1 MKENQRQY
9 RSGTLEKGL
18 DVLEALERSPEP
30 LRIQDVVSATQLERA
45 AVFRLLCTLED
56 RGYISRLEDKRYRS
70 KLRKRMPR
78 VFYIAPLSGNS
89 FRDEV
94 TAGIQR
100 AAEGSGLELQLI
112 DCGDGELPQ
121 AEVEKAIAWGAE
133 VVILFQR
140 RGSLAHILADRF
152 LEAQIPVISVETPIA
167 GAIYFGG
174 NSYRAG
180 VLAGEAL
187 GRFAKTKWKGSF
199 DRLALLESSLSAA
212 ENMARLTGAVEGS
225 EKILGAIPAEKIL
238 HIDGLASLEGSRIAC
253 RKMLKMLPKNS
264 RVLISC
270 FNDISAIGALEAVVE
285 AGREKYTAI
294 VGQNGTEESRR
305 ELTRKS
311 SALIASVGYFPE
323 KYGEMLM
330 KLADDVVS
338 HRKTPLA
345 LYTEHVLLD
354 HANLKKYY
362 PAAT

>member
-1 MKENQRQY
+1 MKSNRQY

-30 LRIQDVVSATQLERA
+30 LRIHDVVSATQLDRA

-56 RGYISRLEDKRYRS
+56 RGYIERLDDKRYRS

-78 VFYIAPLSGNS
+78 VVYIAPLSGNS

-100 AAEGSGLELQLI
+100 AAEGSGLELEFL
-112 DCGDGELPQ
+112 DCGDAELPQ
-121 AEVEKAIAWGAE
+121 AQVERTIASGAE
-133 VVILFQR
+133 AIILFQR
-140 RGSLAHILADRF
+140 RGSLAHIIADRF
-152 LEAQIPVISVETPIA
+152 LEAKIPVISVETPIA

-187 GRFAKTKWKGSF
+187 GRFAKTKWKGRF

-212 ENMARLTGAVEGS
+212 ENMARLTGAIEGA
-225 EKILGAIPAEKIL
+225 EKILGSIPTDKIL
-238 HIDGLASLEGSRIAC
+238 HVDGLASREGSQAAC
-253 RKMLKMLPKNS
+253 RKMLATLAKNN

-270 FNDISAIGALEAVVE
+270 FNDISAIGALEAVKE
-285 AGREKYTAI
+285 AGRERSTAI

-305 ELTRKS
+305 ELARSS

-323 KYGEMLM
+323 KYGEMLI
-330 KLADDVVS
+330 KLASDVVS

-345 LYTEHVLLD
+345 LYAEHVLLH

-362 PAAT
+362 PAST

>member
-1 MKENQRQY
+1 MNQPGRQY

-30 LRIQDVVSATQLERA
+30 LRIQDVVSMTQLERA

-56 RGYISRLEDKRYRS
+56 RGYIERLADKRYRP

-78 VFYIAPLSGNS
+78 VCYIAPLSGNS
-89 FRDEV
+89 FRAEV

-100 AAEGSGLELQLI
+100 AAEGSGLELELI
-112 DCGDGELPQ
+112 DCGDSELPLEQ
-121 AEVEKAIAWGAE
+121 VEKTINSGAD

-140 RGSLAHILADRF
+140 RGSLAHVLADRF
-152 LEAQIPVISVETPIA
+152 LVAQIPVISVETPIA

-187 GRFAKTKWKGSF
+187 GGFAKTKWKGDF

-212 ENMARLTGAVEGS
+212 ENMARLTGAVEGVG
-225 EKILGAIPAEKIL
+225 KILGPVPAEKIL
-238 HIDGLASLEGSRIAC
+238 HIDGLASREGSRSAC
-253 RKMLKMLPKNS
+253 RKMLATLPKNS

-270 FNDISAIGALEAVVE
+270 FNDVSAIGALEAVEE
-285 AGREKYTAI
+285 AGREKLIAI
-294 VGQNGTEESRR
+294 VGQNGTEESRK
-305 ELTRKS
+305 ELARKS

-323 KYGEMLM
+323 KYGELLM
-330 KLADDVVS
+330 KLAGDIVS

-345 LYTEHVLLD
+345 LYTEHVVLN

-362 PAAT
+362 PTVT

>member
-1 MKENQRQY
+1 MKQSLRQY

-30 LRIQDVVSATQLERA
+30 LRVQDVVDATQLDRA

-56 RGYISRLEDKRYRS
+56 RGYIERLEDKRYRS

-78 VFYIAPLSGNS
+78 VFYIAPLTGNS

-100 AAEGSGLELQLI
+100 AAQGSGLELHLV
-112 DCGDGELPQ
+112 DCTDLELPQ
-121 AEVEKAIAWGAE
+121 SQVDETIASGAE
-133 VVILFQR
+133 TVILFQR

-152 LEAQIPVISVETPIA
+152 LEAGIPVISVETPIA

-199 DRLALLESSLSAA
+199 DRFALIESSLSAA
-212 ENMARLTGAVEGS
+212 ENMARLTGAVEGA

-238 HIDGLASLEGSRIAC
+238 HVDGLASREGSRNAC
-253 RKMLKMLPKNS
+253 RKMLAALPARS

-270 FNDISAIGALEAVVE
+270 FNDFSAVGALEAVEE
-285 AGREKYTAI
+285 AGREKTTAI

-305 ELTRKS
+305 ELIRRS
-311 SALIASVGYFPE
+311 SPLIASVGYFPE

-330 KLADDVVS
+330 KLAGDVVS

-354 HANLKKYY
+354 RTNLNKYY